1 VARKQKAREN
11 KNNALTRL
19 CAETILVCVISRGR
33 RRNSD
38 CALEAYP
45 PSLED
50 KMSMDNIRV
59 GIRVRPINVPV
70 PPFPQLFDKNVAS
83 FDCD

>member
-1 VARKQKAREN
+1 VAPKQKAREN
-11 KNNALTRL
+11 KNNALRL

-45 PSLED
+45 PSLEEN

-70 PPFPQLFDKNVAS
+70 LSQLFDTNVASS